1 MGNDGKIKSENEE
14 KAFLQKKR
22 ALSMALGQIEKDFG
36 QGTIIKLGESNSID
50 VEKIPTGSI
59 SLDIAL
65 GGGLPKGRIIE
76 IYGGES
82 SGKTTLALHI
92 LAEVQKNNGIGVFID
107 AEHALDP
114 AYARKIGVDVEEL
127 LVSQPDYG
135 EQALEVT
142 DMLVRSNV
150 VDIIIIDSVAALVPK
165 AEIDGEMID
174 QQTAL
179 QARLMSKAL
188 RKITGNLNK
197 SKTTLVFINQIRD
210 KINTFGFGPQT
221 TTTGGKALKFYSTVR
236 MEVKKVGNIKD
247 YDIVTGQETLV
258 KITKNKVAPPFREA
272 TVSIIYGEGI
282 NEADD
287 ILKLSV
293 VKNVVE
299 KMGNNY
305 YYQGIFLGQSYQSFK
320 EKVLEDKEI
329 YDLIKSDLKE
339 KLGGQ

>member
-92 LAEVQKNNGIGVFID
+92 LAEAQKNNGIGVFID